1 MARRVIFW
9 GADSTS
15 ASDFDFDYSEDE
27 TDSSTTNVESE
38 EKKALIDHRSSEEE
52 EADPEN
58 AEPVRVIPRR
68 SRCCCPL
75 NDKWKRIW
83 GLYGYLLLMGSTAET
98 AWQIKSYTHSLHEQ
112 VFSILALLI
121 VLITYSLLYYTEST
135 CGKGMDLWIDPI
147 LCHTLQ
153 DIRGMWI
160 ANIGFGF
167 AFSFSMIV
175 QASSISN
182 HRKVSLILWAMM
194 GVSMGCV
201 IYFKMDD
208 HIIAHGTAVSFFVLL
223 LVANLIVEVVWAPDS
238 DGLWHSGGW
247 FQVSLCMIIVS
258 LLIPVVEE
266 IIRSIYG
273 TRSCNGGECRNQLY
287 IHFSLLFYMMGIV
300 VRAFS

>member
-15 ASDFDFDYSEDE
+15 ASDFDFDWSEDE
-27 TDSSTTNVESE
+27 SDSSTTNVESE
-38 EKKALIDHRSSEEE
+38 EKKALIDNRSSEEE

-58 AEPVRVIPRR
+58 AEPIRVVQRR
-68 SRCCCPL
+68 SRCPL
-75 NDKWKRIW
+75 SDKWMRSW
-83 GLYGYLLLMGSTAET
+83 GLYGYLLLMLSSVET
-98 AWQIKSYTHSLHEQ
+98 AWQLKSLTHSLHEQ
-112 VFSILALLI
+112 IFSILALLI

-153 DIRGMWI
+153 DVRGMWI
-160 ANIGFGF
+160 ANVGFGF
-167 AFSFSMIV
+167 AFSFSIIV
-175 QASSISN
+175 QVSSISN
-182 HRKVSLILWAMM
+182 HRQVSVVLWLIM
-194 GVSMGCV
+194 GVSMGFV

-208 HIIAHGTAVSFFVLL
+208 HTIAHGTAVSFFVLL

-238 DGLWHSGGW
+238 KESWLSGGW

-287 IHFSLLFYMMGIV
+287 IHFSLLFYLTGIV
-300 VRAFS
+300 VRSFS